1 MSDDPPHELHLQVP
15 CKFRAI
21 AAVIHAIFAIP
32 MGLIVTFYLWMLF
45 VGSSEMSSNTTQVL
59 TIVFYFIFVSLPIM
73 AIWPIISWVMW
84 LATRAIHPFV
94 DLAGRD
100 VLNYTLGNL
109 ISTLGLTILLVVVSR
124 SLYMVPYFHEVS
136 FGILNFV
143 VAAFVMNSIFSGLF
157 ALRGDRY
164 QSILIHPFVRAK

>member
-1 MSDDPPHELHLQVP
+1 MSDDRSNELHPQIP
-15 CKFRAI
+15 FKFRAI

-32 MGLIVTFYLWMLF
+32 MGLSVAFYLWMLF
-45 VGSSEMSSNTTQVL
+45 VGGSQMSSKTNQIL
-59 TIVFYFIFVSLPIM
+59 TIVFYFIFASLPMM
-73 AIWPIISWVMW
+73 AIWPIITWATW

-109 ISTLGLTILLVVVSR
+109 ISILGLTILLVVMS
-124 SLYMVPYFHEVS
+124 SFLYKVPYFHEVS

-143 VAAFVMNSIFSGLF
+143 IAAFVMNSIVAGMF

-164 QSILIHPFVRAK
+164 QSILIHPFVRDK

>member
-1 MSDDPPHELHLQVP
+1 MSDDRSNELHPQIP
-15 CKFRAI
+15 FKFRAI

-32 MGLIVTFYLWMLF
+32 MGISVAFYLWMLF
-45 VGSSEMSSNTTQVL
+45 VGGSEMSSKQNQLL
-59 TIVFYFIFVSLPIM
+59 TIVFYFIFVSLPMM

-84 LATRAIHPFV
+84 LTTRTIHAFV

-100 VLNYTLGNL
+100 VLNYALGNL
-109 ISTLGLTILLVVVSR
+109 ISTLGLTILLVVTSR
-124 SLYMVPYFHEVS
+124 FLYKVPYFHEVS

-143 VAAFVMNSIFSGLF
+143 VAAFVMNSIVASMF

>member
-1 MSDDPPHELHLQVP
+1 MRNDRPDELHPQIP
-15 CKFRAI
+15 FKFRTI
-21 AAVIHAIFAIP
+21 AAVLHAVFALP
-32 MGLIVTFYLWMLF
+32 MGLSVGFYLWMLI
-45 VGSSEMSSNTTQVL
+45 VGGSEMSSKTNQLL
-59 TIVFYFIFVSLPIM
+59 TIVFYFIFVSLPMM

-109 ISTLGLTILLVVVSR
+109 ISTLGLTILLVVVSGF
-124 SLYMVPYFHEVS
+124 LYKVPYFHEVS

-143 VAAFVMNSIFSGLF
+143 VAAFVLNAFVAGIF